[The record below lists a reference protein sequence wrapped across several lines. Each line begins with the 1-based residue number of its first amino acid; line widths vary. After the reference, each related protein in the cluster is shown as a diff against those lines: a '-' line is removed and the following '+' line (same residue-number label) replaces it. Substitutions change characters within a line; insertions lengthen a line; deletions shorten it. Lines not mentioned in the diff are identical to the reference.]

1 MVDTGFSFQIFM
13 WVLMA
18 IAGIVLA
25 FMIVFAPIKLWTID
39 KTLKEILEELRKK

>member
-1 MVDTGFSFQIFM
+1 MVDTGFSPGIFLT
-13 WVLMA
+13 VLFV
-18 IAGIVLA
+18 IVGAVVA